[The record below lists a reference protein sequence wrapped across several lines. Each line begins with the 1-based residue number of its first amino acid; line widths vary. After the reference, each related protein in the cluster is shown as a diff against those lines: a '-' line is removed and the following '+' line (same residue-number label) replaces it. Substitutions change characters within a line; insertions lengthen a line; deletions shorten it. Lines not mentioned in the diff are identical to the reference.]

1 MFPRLEGPRRRN
13 YSAPSN
19 SMQPRGFLR
28 MHIFMDGM
36 RIVWRACRC
45 SGVDATRIYSR
56 ASKRRARAIRA
67 SSLDTA
73 SPDRSPA
80 SLRACRLP
88 LRIPSTRGFS
98 SVPKDADGTSGGGME
113 REPFSILLRVLR
125 SCDTSRDYSVL
136 SLRINFAVRR
146 VCTRKWARKTR
157 RRDIFRGYIFFMKVI
172 VVGSGIFYVT
182 TKFFAR
188 KRSNERTLYSL

>member
-1 MFPRLEGPRRRN
+1 MAAEGVFPRLEGPRRRN

-88 LRIPSTRGFS
+88 LRIPSTRGFLECPERRWRDEWRRNGAGTVFDTPSCPSQLPLRHVARLFRPLS
-98 SVPKDADGTSGGGME
+98 SNQFRRSTSMHAKVGE
-113 REPFSILLRVLR
+113 E
-125 SCDTSRDYSVL
+125 DEEE
-136 SLRINFAVRR
+136 
-146 VCTRKWARKTR
+146 
-157 RRDIFRGYIFFMKVI
+157 GYF
-172 VVGSGIFYVT
+172 
-182 TKFFAR
+182 
-188 KRSNERTLYSL
+188 

>member
-1 MFPRLEGPRRRN
+1 
-13 YSAPSN
+13 
-19 SMQPRGFLR
+19 MQPRGFLR

-80 SLRACRLP
+80 FVAVVFPFAYPPRVA
-88 LRIPSTRGFS
+88 FS

-125 SCDTSRDYSVL
+125 SCRCDTSRDYSVL

-172 VVGSGIFYVT
+172 VVGSEIFYVT

>member
-45 SGVDATRIYSR
+45 SVDATRIYSR
-56 ASKRRARAIRA
+56 ASKRKGARSARARSTPRA
-67 SSLDTA
+67 PIDPPPSAGLSCSTTG
-73 SPDRSPA
+73 SP
-80 SLRACRLP
+80 SLRVSPPRVHL
-88 LRIPSTRGFS
+88 S
-98 SVPKDADGTSGGGME
+98 SVPKDAGETSGGGME

-125 SCDTSRDYSVL
+125 SCRCDTRRETTSSSTL
-136 SLRINFAVRR
+136 SLLHRESISPFVQVRM
-146 VCTRKWARKTR
+146 RKGARKTR
-157 RRDIFRGYIFFMKVI
+157 IGDIFFMEMKKI
-172 VVGSGIFYVT
+172 VES
-182 TKFFAR
+182 
-188 KRSNERTLYSL
+188 